1 MQSPSNINTLKEQIH
16 HSVFPNA
23 ETAFHLH
30 PYPMVISL
38 DVEWTFL
45 EGKIMKTYIL
55 LNSDSSASKL
65 SLLKSGE
72 FRVTHAGDFES
83 VVQEFAT
90 LSLQNCLQTT
100 PLMIRKPC
108 VHLTQVFFCI
118 CCPFKSL

>member
-16 HSVFPNA
+16 HSVFPNV

-45 EGKIMKTYIL
+45 KVKIMKTYIL

-65 SLLKSGE
+65 SLLKS
-72 FRVTHAGDFES
+72 S
-83 VVQEFAT
+83 
-90 LSLQNCLQTT
+90 
-100 PLMIRKPC
+100 
-108 VHLTQVFFCI
+108 
-118 CCPFKSL
+118 